1 MATLIKDAS
10 TINEINDVL
19 KLRYSVLKETGSAL
33 NGLFSSTGKVSDFF
47 DVYPNTFNV
56 IAYSAGEA
64 IATLRAV
71 PYCPPKKLGGK
82 KSITDDSEH
91 DVLDE
96 VFDYREADGQLK
108 GEGYFIDII
117 LVRKKYAKKSTLIMA
132 LLKNLLSTLA
142 IKKIEYVFLNVTEE
156 MKSYTKEL
164 GFRDLAETFHSDL
177 LRKDITPSVLDIAPY
192 YDNFVASI
200 EDREIL
206 RFQETFYHIVYEPGE
221 ICMTHGEKGTTA
233 ILIESGEVEIL
244 IDKDEVVIPIAT
256 IGKGNLIGEIGLV
269 TNERRT
275 ASIMARTPTACIA
288 FDRENFLDMMTKKPN
303 LMLDMF
309 KIFSKRLQASNRELA
324 QLKKG

>member
-19 KLRYSVLKETGSAL
+19 KLRYSVLKETGSSL
-33 NGLFSSTGKVSDFF
+33 NGLFNSTGKVSDFF
-47 DVYPNTFNV
+47 DVYPNTYNV
-56 IAYSAGEA
+56 IAYRAGEA

-82 KSITDDSEH
+82 VNSNDPSEH

-96 VFDYREADGQLK
+96 VFDYTEADAQLK
-108 GEGYFIDII
+108 GEGYFIDIVLI
-117 LVRKKYAKKSTLIMA
+117 RKKYAKKTA
-132 LLKNLLSTLA
+132 LVMSLLRNLLNTLA
-142 IKKIEYVFLNVTEE
+142 SKKIEYAFFNVTEE
-156 MKSYTKEL
+156 LKSYTKEI
-164 GFRDLAETFHSDL
+164 GFRDLGETFHSDL
-177 LRKDITPSVLDIAPY
+177 LRKDITPSVLDIGPY
-192 YDNFVASI
+192 YDNFVAGI

-206 RFQETFYHIVYEPGE
+206 RFQETFYHIIYEPGE

-244 IDKDEVVIPIAT
+244 IDKDEIVIPIAT

-288 FDRENFLDMMTKKPN
+288 FDRENFLNMMSKKPN